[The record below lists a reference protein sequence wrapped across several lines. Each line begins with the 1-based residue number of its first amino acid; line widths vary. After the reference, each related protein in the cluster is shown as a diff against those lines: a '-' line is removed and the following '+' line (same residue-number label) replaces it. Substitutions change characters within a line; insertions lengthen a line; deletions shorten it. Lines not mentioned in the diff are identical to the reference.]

1 MKRKQ
6 CTFASLL
13 LLMVVAAIAC
23 GNKSNASGRGKQRQN
38 GICQRTRI

>member
-23 GNKSNASGRGKQRQN
+23 GNN
-38 GICQRTRI
+38 GYCLHRVNR